1 MAKKRGLPDR
11 AHCPSG
17 ADGSVLSKHLENQ
30 GTKKRARLKPE
41 AELVDVQLIAPE
53 NRDFTPGRIVTF
65 NIQTGSYALR
75 FLNSCLQI
83 LLLPLLR
90 NKLYDKNSPD
100 KVIAEEWHG
109 MTPFEAKGT
118 TVNGEK
124 NNKNKNR
131 ALYFNPITGG
141 PASMI
146 SETETYLDNQLVQ
159 VSIEITGY
167 ICSNIT

>member
-1 MAKKRGLPDR
+1 MAKKRRIIDR

-17 ADGSVLSKHLENQ
+17 SDGAVLSKHLENQ

-41 AELVDVQLIAPE
+41 AELVDVQLIPPE

-65 NIQTGSYALR
+65 NIQTGSFALR

-83 LLLPLLR
+83 KLLPLIR
-90 NKLYDKNSPD
+90 NKLYDANSVD
-100 KVIAEEWHG
+100 KILASQWHG
-109 MTPFEAKGT
+109 MTPFEATGT
-118 TVNGEK
+118 TEDGEK

-141 PASMI
+141 PASI
-146 SETETYLDNQLVQ
+146 INETETYLDNQLVQ
-159 VSIEITGY
+159 VRVTKNLLYVCDII
-167 ICSNIT
+167 